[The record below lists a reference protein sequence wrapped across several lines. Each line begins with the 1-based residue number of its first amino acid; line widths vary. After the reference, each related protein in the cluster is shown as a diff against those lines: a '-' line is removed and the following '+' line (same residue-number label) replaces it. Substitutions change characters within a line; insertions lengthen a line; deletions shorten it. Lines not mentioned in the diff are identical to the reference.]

1 MNSVLISVRPD
12 ARKESNGC
20 TGVLEREEWRAVKGY
35 EGLYEVS
42 SFGRVRSLDRW
53 VNHSRGEKA
62 LRKGQILK
70 LQPNKDG
77 YPMAALCHKQKIK
90 LAQVHRLV
98 ADAFVPNPDNLP
110 CVNHRNEIKDCN
122 IPDNLEHCTVAYNNS
137 YGTKLKKQAEKQ
149 RGQKRPQV
157 AEKLRGITRSE
168 ETKQRCTEAKR
179 LKMKPVLQ
187 YALGG
192 ELIGEYESIKEAYR
206 QTGVHYGNI
215 CSCCVGRC
223 HTAGGFVWHYKK

>member
-12 ARKESNGC
+12 ARKESKGC
-20 TGVLEREEWRAVKGY
+20 HGTLEREEWRAVKGY

-53 VNHSRGEKA
+53 VKS
-62 LRKGQILK
+62 KGQAERFCKGKILK
-70 LQPNKDG
+70 IRHDKYG
-77 YPMAALCHKQKIK
+77 YMRATLFDKQIAKN
-90 LAQVHRLV
+90 AQVHRLV
-98 ADAFVPNPDNLP
+98 VDAFVPNPDNLP

-122 IPDNLEHCTVAYNNS
+122 IPDNLEPCTVAYNNS

-157 AEKLRGITRSE
+157 ADKLRGITRSE

-179 LKMKPVLQ
+179 RKMKPVLQ
-187 YALGG
+187 YTLDG
-192 ELIGEYESIKEAYR
+192 ELIGEYESIKEAAR
-206 QTGVHYGNI
+206 QSGIHYGNI
-215 CSCCVGRC
+215 CNCCVGRF
-223 HTAGGFVWHYKK
+223 HTAGGYVWKYK